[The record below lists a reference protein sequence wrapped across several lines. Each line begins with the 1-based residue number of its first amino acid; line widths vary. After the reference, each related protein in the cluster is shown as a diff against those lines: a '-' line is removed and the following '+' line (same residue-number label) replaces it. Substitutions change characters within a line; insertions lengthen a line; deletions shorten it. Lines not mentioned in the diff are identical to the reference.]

1 MTCGRRAK
9 RLRRSTPMRSTRVAT
24 PASRLSSSS
33 SSAVPSHLLT
43 PPAPGAP
50 SLAKCV
56 ALLGAV
62 CGLAEVCLTPCMCWL
77 SFAGLPPAGVRQ
89 CGRSTR
95 LPYDT
100 QEVPVCALRARLCPC
115 TGLRRPGDGPGQVQ
129 GGPRV
134 RAVGIHQF
142 GSVHAV
148 RVSGG
153 VVSGLAGPGSF
164 LFLVAATA
172 SRLFLFLAAPLP

>member
-50 SLAKCV
+50 SLAKCVALRCV

-142 GSVHAV
+142 GSVH
-148 RVSGG
+148 
-153 VVSGLAGPGSF
+153 GSC
-164 LFLVAATA
+164 V
-172 SRLFLFLAAPLP
+172 LPCCMHFV